1 MRKGN
6 PISMWWETEIRW
18 CIFFF
23 KAFKL
28 NRTIVGYYHLGSAV
42 AVTVLSLEAHCTTV
56 IPISFVCFRRFLFP
70 FLSLCHFFSINQSWT
85 SVYLHHTTQST
96 VSTLV
101 ATWTLNSL
109 TSVTYG
115 FGFELVGPSRM
126 TRSLHR
132 HRRCHTP
139 STTFHH
145 SPSQFSEHTRN
156 RIRQINK

>member
-70 FLSLCHFFSINQSWT
+70 FLSLCHFFLSINHEQVFT
-85 SVYLHHTTQST
+85 YTTRHRARCPHLSPRE
-96 VSTLV
+96 L
-101 ATWTLNSL
+101 WTLWPL
-109 TSVTYG
+109 WPMASVLNLSVRAG
-115 FGFELVGPSRM
+115 WPV
-126 TRSLHR
+126 
-132 HRRCHTP
+132 P
-139 STTFHH
+139 STDTADVIHLPRR
-145 SPSQFSEHTRN
+145 STTARLSSLNIQE
-156 RIRQINK
+156 IE